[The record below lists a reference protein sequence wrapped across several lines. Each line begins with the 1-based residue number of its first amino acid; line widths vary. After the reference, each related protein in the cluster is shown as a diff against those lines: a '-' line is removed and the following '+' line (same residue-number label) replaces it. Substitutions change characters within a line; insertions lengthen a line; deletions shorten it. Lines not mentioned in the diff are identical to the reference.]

1 MPRRSAASLEVIA
14 TPVIRPAGARLQP
27 PATLTP
33 AQANVWRNVVSAMTA
48 TWFTPEHVVLL
59 VAYCRHAVRAD
70 DIELALAALRVQDEG
85 FAALAKLAANETAK
99 LAMLARSMRL
109 THQSR
114 LKAETA
120 ASRAGSG
127 RPDPAGAINRLLGRD
142 HG

>member
-1 MPRRSAASLEVIA
+1 MPRRSAASLTIA
-14 TPVIRPAGARLQP
+14 TPLIRPAGTRLQP
-27 PATLTP
+27 PATLTLP
-33 AQANVWRNVVSAMTA
+33 QVNVWRNVVSAMPA

-70 DIELALAALRVQDEG
+70 DIELALADLPVRDEG

-120 ASRAGSG
+120 ASRAGGG
-127 RPDPAGAINRLLGRD
+127 RPDPASAINRLLGRD